1 MDEFLADLRELD
13 ETQERVEAVSDGM
26 MRAQRSSDA
35 SQAREMV
42 ESWIQALRGSD
53 FQSERVAFLY
63 VANHVLQ
70 KTLFGELEAS
80 KTPLFVELFSQH
92 LEEAVALV
100 CNSPMDRQ
108 NVTRLLELWHEK
120 EIFSDAQVFKMWRCT
135 GEDLPG
141 FLEAAAAAG
150 GDAGG
155 NQGDKVGNDADM
167 EEMPDNQDAG
177 AELHH
182 VLPMELNSHSA
193 NPVLDVLKKIDHH
206 KTAVKFLE
214 QQIRERHQVLL
225 QDNVTRYQ
233 RAADLV
239 TDRATASS
247 QIKQR
252 AEDCL
257 RLVKVRN
264 KFIREVA
271 NLKAQLT
278 EAIANMIDY
287 EEEAATKIE
296 QKLEQCDEI
305 DLGLM
310 DLTDHLNKFP
320 EEWSRARYM
329 SMERRKQREENQRQK
344 DEEIARLHQEAI
356 AESAMHAMNL
366 EADMNSNSASE
377 LQSLSKEFKD
387 RPQEKDT
394 KADNENELVW
404 NPYVLIVYQVIRK
417 ELVPLRSLNVDW
429 EDWRDH

>member
-26 MRAQRSSDA
+26 MRVHRSGDT

-42 ESWIQALRGSD
+42 ESWIQALRASD

-70 KTLFGELEAS
+70 KTFSGDSETS
-80 KTPLFVELFSQH
+80 KTPLFVDLFNQH

-120 EIFSDAQVFKMWRCT
+120 KIFTDAQVLKMWRCT
-135 GEDLPG
+135 GEDLPN
-141 FLEAAAAAG
+141 FLKAAD
-150 GDAGG
+150 GDTDAK
-155 NQGDKVGNDADM
+155 QEKTGNDTDM
-167 EEMPDNQDAG
+167 EELPDNQDTG
-177 AELHH
+177 VELHH
-182 VLPMELNSHSA
+182 VLPMKLNSHSA

-206 KTAVKFLE
+206 KTAVKFLN
-214 QQIRERHQVLL
+214 QQIRERHQFLL
-225 QDNVTRYQ
+225 QDSVMRYQ
-233 RAADLV
+233 NAADLV
-239 TDRATASS
+239 ADRATASS

-252 AEDCL
+252 TEDCL

-264 KFIREVA
+264 
-271 NLKAQLT
+271 
-278 EAIANMIDY
+278 
-287 EEEAATKIE
+287 EEAATKIE

-310 DLTDHLNKFP
+310 DLGDHQKKFT
-320 EEWSRARYM
+320 EDWSRARFV
-329 SMERRKQREENQRQK
+329 SLERRKQREEIQRQK

-366 EADMNSNSASE
+366 EADINSNSTSE
-377 LQSLSKEFKD
+377 LQSLSKNFKD

-394 KADNENELVW
+394 KTDNENELVW
-404 NPYVLIVYQVIRK
+404 NPYVFAMQIYDENARLTFCFQYDLLLQDSEGASAAAKSERG
-417 ELVPLRSLNVDW
+417 LGRLARSLKW
-429 EDWRDH
+429 GSWWG

>member
-26 MRAQRSSDA
+26 LRVQRLGDTLKAQ
-35 SQAREMV
+35 EMI
-42 ESWIQALRGSD
+42 ESWIQALRASG

-70 KTLFGELEAS
+70 KTLFGDLEAQ
-80 KTPLFVELFSQH
+80 KTPVFVELLSQH

-120 EIFSDAQVFKMWRCT
+120 KVFTDTKVLKMWRCT
-135 GEDLPG
+135 GEELPE
-141 FLEAAAAAG
+141 FLKDVDRDTEIKQG
-150 GDAGG
+150 ENMDKDIDKEELPSNEDAGT
-155 NQGDKVGNDADM
+155 
-167 EEMPDNQDAG
+167 
-177 AELHH
+177 ELHH
-182 VLPMELNSHSA
+182 VLPMKLNSHSA

-206 KTAVKFLE
+206 KTAVRFLD
-214 QQIRERHQVLL
+214 QKIRQRHQFLM
-225 QDNVTRYQ
+225 QDSVMRYQ
-233 RAADLV
+233 TAADLV
-239 TDRATASS
+239 ADRATASS
-247 QIKQR
+247 QIKAR

-264 KFIREVA
+264 KLIHEMA
-271 NLKAQLT
+271 DLKTQLS

-310 DLTDHLNKFP
+310 DLTDHQKKFS
-320 EEWSRARYM
+320 EEWSQARFV
-329 SMERRKQREENQRQK
+329 SMERRKQREKIQRQK
-344 DEEIARLHQEAI
+344 DEEIARLHHEAI

-366 EADMNSNSASE
+366 EADINFNSTSE

-387 RPQEKDT
+387 RPQEKDA
-394 KADNENELVW
+394 KVDNENELVW
-404 NPYVLIVYQVIRK
+404 NPIRK

>member
-1 MDEFLADLRELD
+1 MMEEFLADLRELD

-26 MRAQRSSDA
+26 MRVQRSGDA

-42 ESWIQALRGSD
+42 ESWIQALRASD

-70 KTLFGELEAS
+70 KTLFDELEAN
-80 KTPLFVELFSQH
+80 KTPLFVDLFSQH

-120 EIFSDAQVFKMWRCT
+120 KIFSDVQVLKMWRCT
-135 GEDLPG
+135 GEDIPE
-141 FLEAAAAAG
+141 FLEAAAAADG
-150 GDAGG
+150 GADTKQG
-155 NQGDKVGNDADM
+155 NLIGNDVDM
-167 EEMPDNQDAG
+167 EELPDNQDPAG
-177 AELHH
+177 ELHH
-182 VLPMELNSHSA
+182 VLPMKLNSHSA

-206 KTAVKFLE
+206 KTAVKFLD
-214 QQIRERHQVLL
+214 QHIRERHQFLL
-225 QDNVTRYQ
+225 KDTATRYQ
-233 RAADLV
+233 TAADLV
-239 TDRATASS
+239 ADRATASS

-264 KFIREVA
+264 KFIREMG
-271 NLKAQLT
+271 NLKAELSD
-278 EAIANMIDY
+278 AIANMIDY
-287 EEEAATKIE
+287 EEEAAAKIE

-310 DLTDHLNKFP
+310 DVTDHQKQFS
-320 EEWSRARYM
+320 EEWSRARLV
-329 SMERRKQREENQRQK
+329 SLERRKQREEIQRQK

-366 EADMNSNSASE
+366 EADINSSSASE
-377 LQSLSKEFKD
+377 LQLLSKEFKD

-394 KADNENELVW
+394 KTDNENELVW
-404 NPYVLIVYQVIRK
+404 NPIRK

>member
-26 MRAQRSSDA
+26 TRMQRSGNA
-35 SQAREMV
+35 SETKEMV
-42 ESWIQALRGSD
+42 QSWIQMLRGSD

-70 KTLFGELEAS
+70 KTLFSESEGPKTSVFVDLFLE
-80 KTPLFVELFSQH
+80 H

-120 EIFSDAQVFKMWRCT
+120 QIFTDAQVLKMWHCT
-135 GEDLPG
+135 GEDLPP
-141 FLEAAAAAG
+141 FLEAASRDADAKRGERKGSDSVIAELLSNQE
-150 GDAGG
+150 DAGT
-155 NQGDKVGNDADM
+155 
-167 EEMPDNQDAG
+167 
-177 AELHH
+177 ELHH
-182 VLPMELNSHSA
+182 VLPMKLNSHSV

-206 KTAVKFLE
+206 KTAVRFLN
-214 QQIRERHQVLL
+214 QRIGERHQSLL
-225 QDNVTRYQ
+225 QDSVARY
-233 RAADLV
+233 RTAADLV
-239 TDRATASS
+239 ADRATASS
-247 QIKQR
+247 TIKQR
-252 AEDCL
+252 VEDCL
-257 RLVKVRN
+257 RLVKARN

-271 NLKAQLT
+271 DLKTQLSD
-278 EAIANMIDY
+278 AIANMIGY
-287 EEEAATKIE
+287 EEEAAAKIE

-310 DLTDHLNKFP
+310 DLTDHQTKFF
-320 EEWSRARYM
+320 EEWSHARFVN
-329 SMERRKQREENQRQK
+329 MERRKQREEIQRQK
-344 DEEIARLHQEAI
+344 DEEIARLHQAAI

-366 EADMNSNSASE
+366 EADINHNSTSE
-377 LQSLSKEFKD
+377 LQSLSRKFEG
-387 RPQEKDT
+387 RPQEKDA

-404 NPYVLIVYQVIRK
+404 NPIRK

>member
-26 MRAQRSSDA
+26 LRVQRSGDA
-35 SQAREMV
+35 DQAREMV
-42 ESWIQALRGSD
+42 ESWIQALRASD

-70 KTLFGELEAS
+70 KALFGESEAS
-80 KTPLFVELFSQH
+80 KTPLFVRLFGQH

-120 EIFSDAQVFKMWRCT
+120 EVFSGDQVLKMWRCT
-135 GEDLPG
+135 GEELPS
-141 FLEAAAAAG
+141 FLEDVVAKEEDAATKDGEKNGNSAG
-150 GDAGG
+150 
-155 NQGDKVGNDADM
+155 V
-167 EEMPDNQDAG
+167 EELQDNQSPG
-177 AELHH
+177 VELHH
-182 VLPMELNSHSA
+182 VLPMKLNAHSA

-206 KTAVKFLE
+206 KTAVKFLD
-214 QQIRERHQVLL
+214 QQIRERHQILM
-225 QDNVTRYQ
+225 QDSVMRYQ
-233 RAADLV
+233 AAADLV
-239 TDRATASS
+239 ADRATASS

-271 NLKAQLT
+271 SLKVQLT
-278 EAIANMIDY
+278 EAITNMIDY
-287 EEEAATKIE
+287 EEEAAAKIE

-310 DLTDHLNKFP
+310 DLTDHHNKFP
-320 EEWSRARYM
+320 EEWSQARIA
-329 SMERRKQREENQRQK
+329 SMQRRKQREEIQRQK

-366 EADMNSNSASE
+366 EADMNSNSTLE

-394 KADNENELVW
+394 KFDENELVW
-404 NPYVLIVYQVIRK
+404 NPIRK

>member
-26 MRAQRSSDA
+26 MRVHRTGDA
-35 SQAREMV
+35 SQAGEMV
-42 ESWIQALRGSD
+42 ESWIQALRASD

-70 KTLFGELEAS
+70 KTVFGDSEAS
-80 KTPLFVELFSQH
+80 KTPLFVGLFSKY

-120 EIFSDAQVFKMWRCT
+120 KIFTDAQVLKMWRCT
-135 GEDLPG
+135 GEDLPI
-141 FLEAAAAAG
+141 FLEAAN
-150 GDAGG
+150 GDADAKQD
-155 NQGDKVGNDADM
+155 NTNDAEM
-167 EEMPDNQDAG
+167 EALPDSQEAG

-182 VLPMELNSHSA
+182 VLPMKLNSHSV

-206 KTAVKFLE
+206 KTAVKFLD

-225 QDNVTRYQ
+225 QNNITRYQ
-233 RAADLV
+233 TAADLV
-239 TDRATASS
+239 SDRSTASS
-247 QIKQR
+247 QMKQR
-252 AEDCL
+252 TEDCL

-264 KFIREVA
+264 KFIHEMA
-271 NLKAQLT
+271 NLKVQLT
-278 EAIANMIDY
+278 EAITNMIDY
-287 EEEAATKIE
+287 EEEAAAKIE

-310 DLTDHLNKFP
+310 DLADHQSKFP
-320 EEWSRARYM
+320 DEWSQARFV
-329 SMERRKQREENQRQK
+329 SLERRKQREEIQRQK

-366 EADMNSNSASE
+366 EADINSHSTSE
-377 LQSLSKEFKD
+377 LSSLSKEFKD

-394 KADNENELVW
+394 KTDNENELVW
-404 NPYVLIVYQVIRK
+404 NPYVFIIK
-417 ELVPLRSLNVDW
+417 HSLLKID
-429 EDWRDH
+429 

>member
-26 MRAQRSSDA
+26 MRAQHPGDA
-35 SQAREMV
+35 SKAREMV
-42 ESWIQALRGSD
+42 ESWIQALRASD
-53 FQSERVAFLY
+53 FQSERIAFLY

-70 KTLFGELEAS
+70 KAHFGDSDAR
-80 KTPLFVELFSQH
+80 KTPLFVELFGRH

-120 EIFSDAQVFKMWRCT
+120 KIFSDDQVLKMWRCT
-135 GEDLPG
+135 GEDLPV
-141 FLEAAAAAG
+141 FLKAAAVAV
-150 GDAGG
+150 GDTGNHGQTSDDDAHMEELPG
-155 NQGDKVGNDADM
+155 NQD
-167 EEMPDNQDAG
+167 PTI
-177 AELHH
+177 ELHH
-182 VLPMELNSHSA
+182 VLPMKLNSHSA

-206 KTAVKFLE
+206 KTAVKYLE
-214 QQIRERHQVLL
+214 QRIRERHQIFLHDSVM
-225 QDNVTRYQ
+225 RYQ
-233 RAADLV
+233 TPADLV
-239 TDRATASS
+239 GDRTTASS
-247 QIKQR
+247 QIKQKT
-252 AEDCL
+252 EDCL
-257 RLVKVRN
+257 RLVKIRN
-264 KFIREVA
+264 KLIHEVTE
-271 NLKAQLT
+271 LKDQLT

-287 EEEAATKIE
+287 EEEAAAKIE

-310 DLTDHLNKFP
+310 DLADHQKQFP
-320 EEWSRARYM
+320 DEWSRARYV
-329 SMERRKQREENQRQK
+329 SLERRKQREEIQRQK

-356 AESAMHAMNL
+356 AESAMHAINL
-366 EADMNSNSASE
+366 EADINSNSTSE

-394 KADNENELVW
+394 KTDNENELVW
-404 NPYVLIVYQVIRK
+404 NPIRK

>member
-26 MRAQRSSDA
+26 LHVQRLNDTCQAQ
-35 SQAREMV
+35 EMV
-42 ESWIQALRGSD
+42 ESWIQALRASG
-53 FQSERVAFLY
+53 FQSERIAFLY

-70 KTLFGELEAS
+70 KTLFGEVETQQ
-80 KTPLFVELFSQH
+80 TPLFVDLFSKH

-120 EIFSDAQVFKMWRCT
+120 KIFTDIEVLKMWRCT
-135 GEDLPG
+135 GEELPD
-141 FLEAAAAAG
+141 FLSAVDNNTNRKQEHKTG
-150 GDAGG
+150 KDI
-155 NQGDKVGNDADM
+155 DM
-167 EEMPDNQDAG
+167 EEVLDNEEAG
-177 AELHH
+177 TELHH
-182 VLPMELNSHSA
+182 VLPMKLNSHSA
-193 NPVLDVLKKIDHH
+193 NPVLNVLKKIDHH
-206 KTAVKFLE
+206 KTAVRFLD
-214 QQIRERHQVLL
+214 QQIRERHQFLL
-225 QDNVTRYQ
+225 QDSLMRYQ
-233 RAADLV
+233 TAADLV
-239 TDRATASS
+239 ADKGTASS
-247 QIKQR
+247 QIKKR

-271 NLKAQLT
+271 DLKAQLSD
-278 EAIANMIDY
+278 AIANMIDY

-310 DLTDHLNKFP
+310 DLTDHQKKFP
-320 EEWSRARYM
+320 EEWSHARFV
-329 SMERRKQREENQRQK
+329 SLERRKQREKAQRQK
-344 DEEIARLHQEAI
+344 DEEIARLHHEAI

-366 EADMNSNSASE
+366 EADINSNSTSE
-377 LQSLSKEFKD
+377 LQSLSKEFND
-387 RPQEKDT
+387 RPQEKDV
-394 KADNENELVW
+394 KIDNENELVW
-404 NPYVLIVYQVIRK
+404 NPIRK

>member
-13 ETQERVEAVSDGM
+13 ETQECVEAVSDGM
-26 MRAQRSSDA
+26 LRVQRLGDTSKAQ
-35 SQAREMV
+35 EMI
-42 ESWIQALRGSD
+42 ESWIQALRASG

-70 KTLFGELEAS
+70 KTLFGELEGRQ
-80 KTPLFVELFSQH
+80 TPVLVELLSQH

-120 EIFSDAQVFKMWRCT
+120 KIFTDTKVLKMWRCT
-135 GEDLPG
+135 GEDLPE
-141 FLEAAAAAG
+141 FLINVDRDIEIK
-150 GDAGG
+150 
-155 NQGDKVGNDADM
+155 QGENMDTDTNK
-167 EEMPDNQDAG
+167 ERLPSNQDAG
-177 AELHH
+177 TELHH
-182 VLPMELNSHSA
+182 VLPMKLNSHSA

-206 KTAVKFLE
+206 KTAVKFLD
-214 QQIRERHQVLL
+214 QKIRKRHQFLM
-225 QDNVTRYQ
+225 QDSVMRYQ
-233 RAADLV
+233 TAADLV
-239 TDRATASS
+239 ADRATVSS

-264 KFIREVA
+264 KLIHEMA
-271 NLKAQLT
+271 DLKTQLS

-287 EEEAATKIE
+287 EEETATKIE

-310 DLTDHLNKFP
+310 DLTDHQKKFP
-320 EEWSRARYM
+320 EEWSQARFV
-329 SMERRKQREENQRQK
+329 SMERRKQREKVQRQK
-344 DEEIARLHQEAI
+344 DEEIARLHHEAI

-366 EADMNSNSASE
+366 EADINFNSTSE

-387 RPQEKDT
+387 RPQEKDA
-394 KADNENELVW
+394 KVDNENELVW
-404 NPYVLIVYQVIRK
+404 NPIRK

>member
-26 MRAQRSSDA
+26 LRVQRTGDPIK
-35 SQAREMV
+35 ARMMA
-42 ESWIQALRGSD
+42 ESWIQALRASD

-70 KTLFGELEAS
+70 KTLFGDPENG
-80 KTPLFVELFSQH
+80 KTPLFVSLFSQY

-120 EIFSDAQVFKMWRCT
+120 QVFTNTQVLKMWRCT
-135 GEDLPG
+135 GEDLPH
-141 FLEAAAAAG
+141 FLENAASMNGIA
-150 GDAGG
+150 
-155 NQGDKVGNDADM
+155 GDKQGEMKNIDAKR
-167 EEMPDNQDAG
+167 ELPDSHDAVD
-177 AELHH
+177 ELHDE
-182 VLPMELNSHSA
+182 LPIKLNSHSV
-193 NPVLDVLKKIDHH
+193 NPVLDVLKKMDHH
-206 KTAVKFLE
+206 RAAVKFLD
-214 QQIRERHQVLL
+214 QKIKERHQVLL
-225 QDNVTRYQ
+225 NDTIARYQ
-233 RAADLV
+233 TAADLV
-239 TDRATASS
+239 EDKSIASS
-247 QIKQR
+247 QIRQR

-264 KFIREVA
+264 KFMSELGD
-271 NLKAQLT
+271 LKEKLS
-278 EAIANMIDY
+278 EAVVDMIDY

-310 DLTDHLNKFP
+310 DLADHQKKFP
-320 EEWSRARYM
+320 EEWLRARFV
-329 SMERRKQREENQRQK
+329 SLERRKRREEIQRQK
-344 DEEIARLHQEAI
+344 VEQIARLHQEAI
-356 AESAMHAMNL
+356 AESAMHAMSL

-377 LQSLSKEFKD
+377 LQSLSGDLRD
-387 RPQEKDT
+387 RPMEKDSKT
-394 KADNENELVW
+394 DNENELVW
-404 NPYVLIVYQVIRK
+404 NPIRK

>member
-13 ETQERVEAVSDGM
+13 ETQECVEAVSDGM
-26 MRAQRSSDA
+26 LRVQRLGDTSKAQ
-35 SQAREMV
+35 EMI
-42 ESWIQALRGSD
+42 ESWIQALRASG

-70 KTLFGELEAS
+70 KTLFGELEGRQ
-80 KTPLFVELFSQH
+80 TPVLVELLSQH

-120 EIFSDAQVFKMWRCT
+120 KIFTDTKVLKMWRCT
-135 GEDLPG
+135 GEDLPE
-141 FLEAAAAAG
+141 FLINVDRDIEIK
-150 GDAGG
+150 
-155 NQGDKVGNDADM
+155 QGENMDTDTNKERA
-167 EEMPDNQDAG
+167 
-177 AELHH
+177 
-182 VLPMELNSHSA
+182 
-193 NPVLDVLKKIDHH
+193 
-206 KTAVKFLE
+206 TE
-214 QQIRERHQVLL
+214 QSGRR
-225 QDNVTRYQ
+225 NRAPSRT
-233 RAADLV
+233 AADLV
-239 TDRATASS
+239 ADRATVSS

-264 KFIREVA
+264 KLIHEMA
-271 NLKAQLT
+271 DLKTQLS

-310 DLTDHLNKFP
+310 DLTDHQKKFP
-320 EEWSRARYM
+320 EEWSQARFV
-329 SMERRKQREENQRQK
+329 SMERRKQREKVQRQK
-344 DEEIARLHQEAI
+344 DEEIARLHHEAI

-366 EADMNSNSASE
+366 EADINFNSTSE
-377 LQSLSKEFKD
+377 LQSLMNSSG
-387 RPQEKDT
+387 
-394 KADNENELVW
+394 
-404 NPYVLIVYQVIRK
+404 IRFARSWC
-417 ELVPLRSLNVDW
+417 LLRSLNVDW

>member
-26 MRAQRSSDA
+26 MRTQRSGDA
-35 SQAREMV
+35 SKAREMV
-42 ESWIQALRGSD
+42 ESWIQALRASD
-53 FQSERVAFLY
+53 FQSERIAFLY

-70 KTLFGELEAS
+70 KVLFGDSEAR
-80 KTPLFVELFSQH
+80 KTPLFVELFGRH

-120 EIFSDAQVFKMWRCT
+120 NIFSDDQVLKMWRCT
-135 GEDLPG
+135 GEDLPD
-141 FLEAAAAAG
+141 FLEAAAVAI
-150 GDAGG
+150 GDADTK
-155 NQGDKVGNDADM
+155 QGQNSDNDADM
-167 EEMPDNQDAG
+167 EELLDNQDPTV
-177 AELHH
+177 ELHH
-182 VLPMELNSHSA
+182 VLPMKLNSHSV

-206 KTAVKFLE
+206 KTAVKYLD
-214 QQIRERHQVLL
+214 QRIRERHQILL
-225 QDNVTRYQ
+225 HDSVMRYQ
-233 RAADLV
+233 TAADLV
-239 TDRATASS
+239 ADRATASS
-247 QIKQR
+247 QIKQKT
-252 AEDCL
+252 EDCL

-264 KFIREVA
+264 KLIHEVA
-271 NLKAQLT
+271 DLKDQLT

-310 DLTDHLNKFP
+310 DLTDHQKQFP
-320 EEWSRARYM
+320 EEWSRARYV
-329 SMERRKQREENQRQK
+329 SLERRKQREEIQRQK

-366 EADMNSNSASE
+366 EADINSNSTSE

-394 KADNENELVW
+394 KTDNENELVW
-404 NPYVLIVYQVIRK
+404 NPIRK

>member
-26 MRAQRSSDA
+26 MRVQRSGDA
-35 SQAREMV
+35 SQARKMV
-42 ESWIQALRGSD
+42 ESWIQALRASD

-70 KTLFGELEAS
+70 KTLFGDSEAS
-80 KTPLFVELFSQH
+80 KTPLLVDLFMQH

-120 EIFSDAQVFKMWRCT
+120 EVFTDVQVLKMWRCT
-135 GEDLPG
+135 GEDLPD
-141 FLEAAAAAG
+141 FLEAVD
-150 GDAGG
+150 GDAGVNHG
-155 NQGDKVGNDADM
+155 AKATDEGDT
-167 EEMPDNQDAG
+167 EQLTDNQDAS

-182 VLPMELNSHSA
+182 VLPMKLNSHSA

-206 KTAVKFLE
+206 KTAVKFLD
-214 QQIRERHQVLL
+214 QQIRERHQALL
-225 QDNVTRYQ
+225 HDSAMRYQ
-233 RAADLV
+233 TTADLV
-239 TDRATASS
+239 ADRATASS

-252 AEDCL
+252 TEACL

-264 KFIREVA
+264 KFIRDVA
-271 NLKAQLT
+271 HLKAQLT

-287 EEEAATKIE
+287 EEEAAAKIE

-310 DLTDHLNKFP
+310 DLTDHKDKFP
-320 EEWSRARYM
+320 EEWSRARIV
-329 SMERRKQREENQRQK
+329 SMQRRKQREEFQRQK
-344 DEEIARLHQEAI
+344 DVEIARLHQEAI

-366 EADMNSNSASE
+366 EADINSNSASE

-387 RPQEKDT
+387 RPQEKDA
-394 KADNENELVW
+394 KIDNENELVW
-404 NPYVLIVYQVIRK
+404 NPIRK